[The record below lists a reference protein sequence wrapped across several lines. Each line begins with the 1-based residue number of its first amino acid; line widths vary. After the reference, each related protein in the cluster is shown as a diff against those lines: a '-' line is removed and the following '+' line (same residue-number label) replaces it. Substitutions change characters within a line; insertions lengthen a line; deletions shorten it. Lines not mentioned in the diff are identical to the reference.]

1 MSSTEARLG
10 AVFGTALAEVARV
23 RQARW
28 HRQSAD
34 DGRAEFER
42 NAQELASLVSSADTG
57 VDIERLGSL
66 VRAVAAW
73 QPEQGLP
80 LIGALGAV
88 VRAARSTTADA

>member
-1 MSSTEARLG
+1 M
-10 AVFGTALAEVARV
+10 

-28 HRQSAD
+28 HVQSDHSA
-34 DGRAEFER
+34 RAEFER
-42 NAQELASLVSSADTG
+42 IAQEVATLSASAKTG
-57 VDIERLGSL
+57 VDMERLGSL